1 MILRATPT
9 VWQLPL
15 AFLVFSKILK
25 IMYPTVWQLPLAF
38 LSTWHSPVVSAHIC
52 ALAVR
57 LPFASRA
64 IFSPCA
70 LLPRLLPPRA
80 LPAPPSFSPVKPQG
94 GVDRSY
100 LAAGTSRDTAP
111 DFDARFQKDTR
122 PSIATPSSSTRLP
135 RVEVLHDPST
145 MYLQVEIEAP
155 QSAAAAAGG
164 SHSSSIPSPKSLGSE
179 LSSSSSLHSSLW
191 WLLSLRTQGD
201 QGALHRS
208 PCEQQ
213 AKLVASHV
221 GAAPRPAA
229 CSGAP
234 LVGGAAL
241 PAWWAP
247 LPGRAAR
254 GRSLTANAA
263 NSMLLCVC
271 K

>member
-38 LSTWHSPVVSAHIC
+38 LSTWHSPVARSF
-52 ALAVR
+52 
-57 LPFASRA
+57 P
-64 IFSPCA
+64 PCA

-100 LAAGTSRDTAP
+100 LAAGTSHDTAP

-145 MYLQVEIEAP
+145 V
-155 QSAAAAAGG
+155 
-164 SHSSSIPSPKSLGSE
+164 SI
-179 LSSSSSLHSSLW
+179 
-191 WLLSLRTQGD
+191 
-201 QGALHRS
+201 
-208 PCEQQ
+208 
-213 AKLVASHV
+213 
-221 GAAPRPAA
+221 
-229 CSGAP
+229 
-234 LVGGAAL
+234 
-241 PAWWAP
+241 
-247 LPGRAAR
+247 
-254 GRSLTANAA
+254 
-263 NSMLLCVC
+263 VC
-271 K
+271 MGTERWTC